1 MPALNYKHLHYFWVV
16 AKAGGIAR
24 ASERLHLTPQT
35 ISGQLSLFEEVLGYK
50 LFNRVGRRLELTDSG
65 NTILSYAE
73 QIFTLG
79 EELEGVLRH
88 GSVGRPMQ
96 FRVGVS
102 DIVPKSIVFRLLEPA
117 LLMPEP
123 VRIVCREGKLSSLL
137 GELAVHRLDAVLS
150 DSPMPD
156 NVDVRGYSHLLG
168 ESGFTFFAPEKLVP
182 SLTGAFPRSLDGAP
196 MLLPGEDTVV
206 RTRLI
211 QWFKKEGVRPRI
223 VGDFDDSA
231 LLMAFGEAGA
241 GIFPAPSVTEQDVMQ
256 QYAVVRVGYVP
267 AVTQQFYLISVERR
281 LTHPA
286 LVAINSVASN
296 GLGRVDVP
304 LGASRPAKSRK
315 RIPRG
320 QQGSQNSQ

>member
-1 MPALNYKHLHYFWVV
+1 MSALNYKHLYYFWVV

-35 ISGQLSLFEEVLGYK
+35 ISGQLSLFEDVLGYK

-65 NTILSYAE
+65 QTILSYAD

-79 EELEGVLRH
+79 EELESVVRQGT
-88 GSVGRPMQ
+88 VGRPMQ

-123 VRIVCREGKLSSLL
+123 VRIVCREGKLSNLL
-137 GELAVHRLDAVLS
+137 GELAVHRLDVVLS

-156 NVDVRGYSHLLG
+156 NIDVRGYSYLLG
-168 ESGFTFFAPEKLVP
+168 ESGFTFFASKSLVP
-182 SLTGAFPRSLDGAP
+182 SLSGTFPQSLDGAP

-206 RTRLI
+206 RSRLMR
-211 QWFKKEGVRPRI
+211 WFENEGIRPRI

-231 LLMAFGEAGA
+231 LLKAFGHAGA
-241 GIFPAPSVTEQDVMQ
+241 GIFPVPSVTEQDVMRQ
-256 QYAVVRVGYVP
+256 FDTVP
-267 AVTQQFYLISVERR
+267 IGRLPSLTQQFYVISVERR
-281 LTHPA
+281 LSHPA
-286 LVAINSVASN
+286 VLAIRDGAQI
-296 GLGRVDVP
+296 GLSYP
-304 LGASRPAKSRK
+304 ST
-315 RIPRG
+315 
-320 QQGSQNSQ
+320 GSGGSAVRDSGPSI